1 MVDLSGEGDLWRLER
16 VICWEMDR
24 KEKDTTG
31 VWGVW
36 RTHDGSLPVIYV
48 IAYWASRTGGWGVS
62 DDKKWNKAQRARARE
77 YIDSRQIPNLL
88 VLLSVVIYN
97 NIGCDE
103 MKWMNH
109 RTGFIKYA
117 TPPRTTHKRS
127 LCPSLPQIE

>member
-62 DDKKWNKAQRARARE
+62 DDKKNGIKRSQALPLRANTL
-77 YIDSRQIPNLL
+77 IPGKFQNLL
-88 VLLSVVIYN
+88 VLL
-97 NIGCDE
+97 
-103 MKWMNH
+103 W
-109 RTGFIKYA
+109 
-117 TPPRTTHKRS
+117 
-127 LCPSLPQIE
+127 

>member
-62 DDKKWNKAQRARARE
+62 DDKKME
-77 YIDSRQIPNLL
+77 
-88 VLLSVVIYN
+88 
-97 NIGCDE
+97 
-103 MKWMNH
+103 
-109 RTGFIKYA
+109 
-117 TPPRTTHKRS
+117 
-127 LCPSLPQIE
+127 

>member
-1 MVDLSGEGDLWRLER
+1 M
-16 VICWEMDR
+16 I
-24 KEKDTTG
+24 
-31 VWGVW
+31 
-36 RTHDGSLPVIYV
+36 
-48 IAYWASRTGGWGVS
+48 
-62 DDKKWNKAQRARARE
+62 KKWNKARPRFASQGK

-127 LCPSLPQIE
+127 LSVPPSTRLNRERKKGLLGIDTTWPIGPRIP